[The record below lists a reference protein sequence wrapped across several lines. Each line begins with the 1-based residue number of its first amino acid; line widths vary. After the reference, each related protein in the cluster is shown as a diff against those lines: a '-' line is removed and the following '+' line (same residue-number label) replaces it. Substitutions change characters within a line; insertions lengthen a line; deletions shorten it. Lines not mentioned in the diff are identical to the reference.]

1 MYISLQYIKDFA
13 TTRNSLRFTAR
24 TPFVRPSK
32 IDPNDRSVPRSR
44 FLTEIPVSFTRHTFI
59 QAHTSYYPSEYIDGS
74 VFIFSHTALLLNPT
88 DHVLFFIRKI
98 SPLSLVKS
106 FYRSWIYRYFSGSCR
121 WNCVSFDFAFVFFRF
136 SIVFFLVVVLF
147 LSIDRRLETMNRT
160 NVETIQ
166 TDVGRER
173 RRKANFF
180 SRKECKI

>member
-44 FLTEIPVSFTRHTFI
+44 FLTEIPLFLRDIHSSKHTHRIIRRSISTVASLF
-59 QAHTSYYPSEYIDGS
+59 
-74 VFIFSHTALLLNPT
+74 FSHTALLLNPT

-106 FYRSWIYRYFSGSCR
+106 FYRSWIYHYFSGSCR

-147 LSIDRRLETMNRT
+147 LSIDRRIETMNRT

-180 SRKECKI
+180 SRK